1 MIAERPQQEGV
12 GVLLVDNEPFVRSM
26 LAEVLRRAGFEVRT
40 ASSGLE
46 AVELVQQCP
55 PALVV
60 MDVHMPGLSG
70 WDALARLGEEFPDLL
85 VVMMSGSECREE
97 ARERGAA
104 GFLAKPYRPRDV
116 LDYVREVLTSRL
128 NAEAA

>member
-1 MIAERPQQEGV
+1 MTTDQSQPEGF
-12 GVLLVDNEPFVRSM
+12 GVLLVDNEPLIRSM

-40 ASSGLE
+40 ASGGLE
-46 AVELVQQCP
+46 AIELVQHSP
-55 PALVV
+55 PALVI

-70 WDALARLGEEFPDLL
+70 WDTLARLTESSPALL
-85 VVMMSGSECREE
+85 VVMMSGSDCRDE

-116 LDYVREVLTSRL
+116 LDYVREVI
-128 NAEAA
+128 AGAGGV